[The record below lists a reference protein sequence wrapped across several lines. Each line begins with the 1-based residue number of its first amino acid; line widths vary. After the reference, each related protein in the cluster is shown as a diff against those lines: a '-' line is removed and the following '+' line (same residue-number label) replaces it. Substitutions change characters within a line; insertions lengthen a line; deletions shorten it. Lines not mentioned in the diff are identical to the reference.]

1 MSVIDFSTIIGSL
14 KTSIITTLNVV
25 LPLVMSLLIVF
36 AGATLLM
43 AVGKLAIG
51 WIKKLGSAR

>member
-1 MSVIDFSTIIGSL
+1 MSVIDFATIIGSL
-14 KTSIITTLNVV
+14 KTSVISTLNVV
-25 LPLVMSLLIVF
+25 LPLVFSLLIVF